1 MPVTRRVF
9 IRHGAL
15 AAAAGAALPSLRNA
29 ATSAEKPQNRP
40 RRLVVIF
47 ERGGADGLSI
57 VVPHGE
63 PSYYTMR
70 PTINIPRAKVLDLDG
85 FFGLHPAL
93 AALQPLWA
101 ARHLAIVHAA
111 GSPHPTRSHFE
122 AQDFLESGTPGDSTT
137 KDGWLNRA
145 LRPVRRRADFP
156 FRAVALNASLPRI
169 LCGSEPAMTVSN
181 NNIVGSNPGLNT
193 AQISSTLES
202 KYLRWANTR
211 LKETCSENS
220 ESMKLL
226 QAAKFDRYAPARG
239 ANYARGNFGDSLRQ
253 LARLIKANVGLEVA
267 FVEIGGWDHHANQG
281 GTEGRLANL
290 LREFSLSLAAFW
302 IDLGDLAED
311 TVVITMS
318 EFGRSAR
325 ENQDRGTDHG
335 HAGAMLIMGGRV
347 RGGTV
352 YGRWPGLEPAQLHQ
366 GRDLALTTDFRQV
379 LGEAIHA
386 QLGNHNLDAVFPGF
400 SHAPESFLNLLR

>member
-9 IRHGAL
+9 LRHGAL
-15 AAAAGAALPSLRNA
+15 AAVAGAALSSLLNA
-29 ATSAEKPQNRP
+29 TISAEK
-40 RRLVVIF
+40 RRNKLKRLIVIF
-47 ERGGADGLSI
+47 QRGGADGLNI

-63 PSYYTMR
+63 PSYYAMR
-70 PTINIPRAKVLDLDG
+70 PTIHIPRAKVGDLDG

-145 LRPVRRRADFP
+145 LHSAPRPADSL
-156 FRAVALNASLPRI
+156 FRAVALNPSLPSI
-169 LCGSEPAMTVSN
+169 LCGSEPAMAVSN
-181 NNIVGSNPGLNT
+181 NNIVASNSGLNT
-193 AQISSTLES
+193 AQISRPLES
-202 KYLRWANTR
+202 RYLQWGNTR
-211 LKETCSENS
+211 LKETCSETS
-220 ESMKLL
+220 ESMKFL
-226 QAAKFDRYAPARG
+226 DRYAPARG
-239 ANYARGNFGDSLRQ
+239 ANYSPGEFGRSLRQ
-253 LARLIKANVGLEVA
+253 LAGLIKADVGLEVA

-281 GTEGRLANL
+281 STEGRLANL
-290 LREFSLSLAAFW
+290 LREFSLSLNAFW

-311 TVVITMS
+311 TLVITMS

-325 ENQDRGTDHG
+325 ENQNRGTDHG
-335 HAGAMLIMGGRV
+335 HASAMFIIGGRV
-347 RGGTV
+347 RGGQV
-352 YGRWPGLEPAQLHQ
+352 YGRWPGLQPAQLHQ

-379 LGEAIHA
+379 LGEAIYAH
-386 QLGNHNLDAVFPGF
+386 LGTDKLDTVFPGF
-400 SHAPESFLNLLR
+400 SHHPQSFLNLLG

>member
-15 AAAAGAALPSLRNA
+15 AAAAGAALPSLLNA
-29 ATSAEKPQNRP
+29 AISAEKPQNRP
-40 RRLVVIF
+40 KRLVVIF
-47 ERGGADGLSI
+47 QRGGADGLNI

-63 PSYYTMR
+63 PSYYAMR

-93 AALQPLWA
+93 AAFQPLWA

-145 LRPVRRRADFP
+145 LRPVRRRADSP

-211 LKETCSENS
+211 LKETYSENS
-220 ESMKLL
+220 ESKKLL
-226 QAAKFDRYAPARG
+226 QAAKFDRYAPAPG

-290 LREFSLSLAAFW
+290 LREFSLSLTAFW
-302 IDLGDLAED
+302 TDLGDLAED

-325 ENQDRGTDHG
+325 ENQDGGTDHG

-347 RGGTV
+347 RGGKV

-379 LGEAIHA
+379 LGEAIHV

-400 SHAPESFLNLLR
+400 SHPAESFLNLLG